1 MQPQLKEQKTIPL
14 TRDDF
19 ILMQLREI
27 REDMRDVRGEIK
39 DLRSEIKDVRDE
51 IKDLRGEIKDVRDEI
66 KDVRKELNGRMDKL
80 EDTLN
85 GRMDKL
91 ENEVRSTARH
101 SQIMAGSVIAIA
113 LGVLYFVFTH

>member
-19 ILMQLREI
+19 ILLQLREI
-27 REDMRDVRGEIK
+27 REDIR
-39 DLRSEIKDVRDE
+39 
-51 IKDLRGEIKDVRDEI
+51 DLRGEI

>member
-1 MQPQLKEQKTIPL
+1 MGNYTGGEVIEVQPQLKEQKSIPL

-27 REDMRDVRGEIK
+27 REDIRDLRGEIK
-39 DLRSEIKDVRDE
+39 DLRSEIKDVR
-51 IKDLRGEIKDVRDEI
+51 GEIKDVRNE
-66 KDVRKELNGRMDKL
+66 
-80 EDTLN
+80 LN

-101 SQIMAGSVIAIA
+101 SQIMAGSVVAIA

>member
-1 MQPQLKEQKTIPL
+1 MQSQLKEQKTIPL

-19 ILMQLREI
+19 IIMQLREI
-27 REDMRDVRGEIK
+27 REDIR
-39 DLRSEIKDVRDE
+39 
-51 IKDLRGEIKDVRDEI
+51 DLRGEI

-91 ENEVRSTARH
+91 ENEVRATSRH

>member
-1 MQPQLKEQKTIPL
+1 MQTQLKEQKSIPL

-19 ILMQLREI
+19 IIMQLREI
-27 REDMRDVRGEIK
+27 REDIR
-39 DLRSEIKDVRDE
+39 DLRSDIKDVRN
-51 IKDLRGEIKDVRDEI
+51 EI

-80 EDTLN
+80 E
-85 GRMDKL
+85 
-91 ENEVRSTARH
+91 NEVRATSRH

>member
-27 REDMRDVRGEIK
+27 REDIR
-39 DLRSEIKDVRDE
+39 
-51 IKDLRGEIKDVRDEI
+51 DLRGEMKDLRNEM
-66 KDVRKELNGRMDKL
+66 KDTKRELNARMD
-80 EDTLN
+80 
-85 GRMDKL
+85 RL
-91 ENEVRSTARH
+91 ENEMRSMSRH

>member
-19 ILMQLREI
+19 IIMQLREI
-27 REDMRDVRGEIK
+27 REDIR
-39 DLRSEIKDVRDE
+39 DLRGE

-80 EDTLN
+80 E
-85 GRMDKL
+85 
-91 ENEVRSTARH
+91 NEVRATSRH